1 MILSELWME
10 GTKQLL
16 IYLKNLLERCRQIGL
31 PELSLDLRLLYPH
44 QLVILLL
51 QRRIEVLIQYFVIIW
66 VG

>member
-16 IYLKNLLERCRQIGL
+16 IYLKNLLERCRQISL
-31 PELSLDLRLLYPH
+31 SELSLDLRLLYPH